1 MAESR
6 EAAFGRLLKY
16 WRRERGK
23 SQLGLA
29 LDANVSQKHL
39 SLVEVGRASPS
50 RELVLDLAAALAVP
64 LREQNELLA
73 AAGYAPV
80 YAETAWE
87 SLETRAEGHAVLL
100 LLKNHE
106 PLPAVALDRHWRVL
120 AANGP
125 ARRLVS
131 MFAAEPPAGEANLL
145 RLMFDPEGLR
155 PAIAN
160 WEEVARMLIGR
171 VHREALG
178 GRDDG
183 PARELLAEL
192 LEFPDVPRDW
202 ARPRL
207 DGTTAPIFPTTFGEG
222 AAALSFFSAV
232 TTLGTAQDITLQEL
246 RIEFFL
252 PADEETRTRCESL
265 LVGTTTGSR

>member
-23 SQLGLA
+23 SQLALA
-29 LDANVSQKHL
+29 LDASVSQKHL
-39 SLVEVGRASPS
+39 SLVEVGRAAPS

-80 YAETAWE
+80 YAETRWE
-87 SLETRAEGHAVLL
+87 SLEARAEGQAVLL
-100 LLKNHE
+100 LVKNHE

-120 AANGP
+120 AANGA

-131 MFAAEPPAGEANLL
+131 LFVAEPPAGHANLL
-145 RLMFDPEGLR
+145 RLMFDPGGLR

-160 WEEVARMLIGR
+160 WEEVARMLISR

-183 PARELLAEL
+183 PARELLDEL
-192 LEFPDVPRDW
+192 LAFPGVPDGW
-202 ARPRL
+202 ARPSL
-207 DGTTAPIFPTTFGEG
+207 DGATAPIFPITFGEG
-222 AAALSFFSAV
+222 ATALSFFSAV

-252 PADEETRTRCESL
+252 PADEETMLRCETL
-265 LVGTTTGSR
+265 LSGAASGGG